1 MKLLRTLPFCA
12 LALVAMHSCIG
23 DEPANAECDIEKCWI
38 HLDQPETVF
47 YHDYDTLAGEPITVD
62 RPDQKIVPTSVD
74 SIVFN
79 TRWNASVSQPVP
91 LYIEVTPGAKLFR
104 MEGGSEVPFTSGT
117 PVDLR
122 ATAYGDYKEQRFIV
136 RSEDGKWSRTYRISI
151 QVPPMPSYPP
161 EGFEL
166 KFDGFELN
174 DAGQYYVWTETN
186 PFLTDVQWANGN
198 PGFRLSKSS
207 AKPDE
212 YPTVAVPEGGVDGG
226 PYLRLTTRDTGGFGR
241 MVNMRLAAG
250 NHFIGSFDVGQAL
263 NGQSGALAAT
273 RFGQPFAHKPVRL
286 KGYYRFT
293 RGAFKQDR
301 NGNPMDEDDVCDI
314 YCVFYRNTDASGNQ
328 IQLDGAN
335 VVSSEDIVGM
345 ARLNSSDVVNGSSE
359 WLPFD
364 LPVVYKEDVTE
375 ADVKEYRYS
384 MTMCFSSSI
393 DGAYFRGAVGSELCI
408 DNVTLECEY

>member
-1 MKLLRTLPFCA
+1 
-12 LALVAMHSCIG
+12 MHACIG

-122 ATAYGDYKEQRFIV
+122 ATAHGDYNEQRFIV

-198 PGFRLSKSS
+198 PMNIPPWQCPKAVSTAAPISGSPPATQAVS
-207 AKPDE
+207 A
-212 YPTVAVPEGGVDGG
+212 V
-226 PYLRLTTRDTGGFGR
+226 
-241 MVNMRLAAG
+241 
-250 NHFIGSFDVGQAL
+250 
-263 NGQSGALAAT
+263 
-273 RFGQPFAHKPVRL
+273 
-286 KGYYRFT
+286 
-293 RGAFKQDR
+293 
-301 NGNPMDEDDVCDI
+301 
-314 YCVFYRNTDASGNQ
+314 
-328 IQLDGAN
+328 
-335 VVSSEDIVGM
+335 
-345 ARLNSSDVVNGSSE
+345 
-359 WLPFD
+359 W
-364 LPVVYKEDVTE
+364 
-375 ADVKEYRYS
+375 
-384 MTMCFSSSI
+384 
-393 DGAYFRGAVGSELCI
+393 
-408 DNVTLECEY
+408 